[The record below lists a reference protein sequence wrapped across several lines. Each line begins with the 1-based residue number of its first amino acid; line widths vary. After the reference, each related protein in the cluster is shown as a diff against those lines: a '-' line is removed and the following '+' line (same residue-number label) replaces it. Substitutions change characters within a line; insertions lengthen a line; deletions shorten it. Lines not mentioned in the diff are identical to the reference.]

1 MSAWKTLLRKKNP
14 ELGPL
19 THSQLIIFPRQDAP
33 LLSAQS
39 AKCFRMFVI
48 AAFLTAPRET
58 PRLLHQP
65 TTPSPA
71 PLLPDLF
78 VKFSSSLPFFF
89 FFFLLSLSRYQG
101 VIITSR
107 ILILWPRAVMRAA
120 ERLEARGHRD
130 WAAEISHKTPCAP
143 VRLSLS
149 HSFLDTSRRYKK
161 KLFGFVLFFL
171 ALLKPAPIFLGIAMS
186 TRKTSLTDK
195 QTKNGTSKYVLER
208 CASINEYYDIAFKV
222 CISVL
227 SCVCVCVVFVS
238 TF

>member
-1 MSAWKTLLRKKNP
+1 MFPHVCHRCFLDSSAWDT
-14 ELGPL
+14 E
-19 THSQLIIFPRQDAP
+19 AP
-33 LLSAQS
+33 PPTNNTITRTA
-39 AKCFRMFVI
+39 AAWFVCQVFI
-48 AAFLTAPRET
+48 VA
-58 PRLLHQP
+58 
-65 TTPSPA
+65 S
-71 PLLPDLF
+71 
-78 VKFSSSLPFFF
+78 VFFF
-89 FFFLLSLSRYQG
+89 LFLLSLSRYQG

-149 HSFLDTSRRYKK
+149 HSFLDTSRRYIKK

-227 SCVCVCVVFVS
+227 SCVCVCCVRLYILTVGLTHLQQEYWLSCSPGELPVD
-238 TF
+238 

>member
-1 MSAWKTLLRKKNP
+1 MSAWKTLLRKKKNP

-33 LLSAQS
+33 LLSAKS

-89 FFFLLSLSRYQG
+89 FPFVTLKISRCDYNLEDPHFVATRSNASSREAGGSRTPGLSGGDLSQDTVCARASFS
-101 VIITSR
+101 VSF
-107 ILILWPRAVMRAA
+107 IL
-120 ERLEARGHRD
+120 GHIS
-130 WAAEISHKTPCAP
+130 EI
-143 VRLSLS
+143 
-149 HSFLDTSRRYKK
+149 
-161 KLFGFVLFFL
+161 
-171 ALLKPAPIFLGIAMS
+171 
-186 TRKTSLTDK
+186 
-195 QTKNGTSKYVLER
+195 
-208 CASINEYYDIAFKV
+208 
-222 CISVL
+222 
-227 SCVCVCVVFVS
+227 
-238 TF
+238 